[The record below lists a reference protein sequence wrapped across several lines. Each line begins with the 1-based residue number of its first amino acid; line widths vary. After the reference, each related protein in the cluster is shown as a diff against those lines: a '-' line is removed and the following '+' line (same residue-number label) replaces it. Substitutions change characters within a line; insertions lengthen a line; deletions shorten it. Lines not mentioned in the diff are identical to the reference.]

1 MRWYKI
7 NGVWKDERF
16 NIEMKV
22 APIQTHSEKT
32 VPWDVSAE
40 AWKEY
45 AAQGHGDQSHERLCE
60 RGGFGAAELAI
71 FLYERIKR
79 IEASGATMTGD
90 RAAGDKG
97 KAP

>member
-1 MRWYKI
+1 MYYRS

-16 NIEMKV
+16 NTPLKT
-22 APIQTHSEKT
+22 APIQTRSERD

-45 AAQGHGDQSHERLCE
+45 AAQGYGSQSHERLCE

-71 FLYERIKR
+71 LLFERIN
-79 IEASGATMTGD
+79 GW
-90 RAAGDKG
+90 RAAPW
-97 KAP
+97 AR